1 MRRELWLAI
10 LLVGC
15 GSTTP
20 VDRRSPPAPSAT
32 PRTAMTAPADAVQS
46 VGSAAMPS
54 APSPAP
60 RVVTPLDTSVT
71 QRIDAVVKA
80 ALTEGQCPG
89 AVVAVVR
96 PQGVAFRRAY
106 GARQLQPTREP
117 MAESDTFDLA
127 SLTKPLATSAAVLR
141 LVDQGKMKLD
151 APVSTYR
158 PSFAQ
163 PGKPEVT
170 VAQLLDH
177 TSGLPAANHLRD
189 FAGSREEALAKID
202 ALPLRGVGKHR
213 YSDVGYIVL
222 GSLVAAVT
230 ERPLST
236 AVQTLV
242 LEPLGMT
249 GAAFGAM
256 AGATAV
262 PTERR
267 DGHWLRGEVHDP
279 RAAALDGVAGHAG
292 LFGRADDVAAYV
304 RMLLRRGEGPDE
316 RFWSEATWR
325 LTQAPRGDG
334 RQTLTFT
341 RPMGGWGHTGFTG
354 TMFWV
359 EPRGQLGVVLLT
371 SRLHPEG
378 KGDVTKLRQNLR
390 RIVFDAAKASVR
402 TGADR
407 WADVLAGKADAV
419 EARPTG
425 TIGLL
430 TNHTGRTED
439 GRRLIDVL
447 HQAPG
452 AKLGAIFTPE
462 HGIDGDVD
470 AAVKDGRDAKT
481 GVKVYSLYGTRD
493 RPAPAQLTGIDTLVF
508 DVQDVGVRFYTYIT
522 TLKYLLETAAQHGKR
537 VVVLDRP
544 NPLGLQVV
552 DGPVLDDGLRS
563 FIGPHALPIQHGMT
577 VGELAKLF
585 VAELQLKVELSV
597 VTVDGY
603 RGAPWPSTGLS
614 WRPPSPNLPTLT
626 SAQLY
631 PAIGLLEASNLSVG
645 RGTDAPFSVVGA
657 PWVDSEK
664 LHDELTKLSPAGVRF
679 AVTRFTPVVNAFA
692 GKVCHGLRFEVVD
705 ESAFR
710 PVQLGM
716 AIAVAL
722 RATHAGWRPAS
733 MRRHLGD
740 AATYDTLVKG
750 APLASV
756 TKGWAEE
763 LTAFAAR
770 RKPHLLYPR

>member
-1 MRRELWLAI
+1 
-10 LLVGC
+10 
-15 GSTTP
+15 
-20 VDRRSPPAPSAT
+20 
-32 PRTAMTAPADAVQS
+32 MTAPAGALQS
-46 VGSAAMPS
+46 VGSAGTH
-54 APSPAP
+54 APAPPPAP

-71 QRIDAVVKA
+71 QRIDAVVKTA
-80 ALTEGQCPG
+80 IAEGQCPG

-96 PQGVAFRRAY
+96 PDRVAFLRAY
-106 GARQLQPTREP
+106 GSRQVQPSREP
-117 MAESDTFDLA
+117 MAETDTFDLA

-141 LVDQGKMKLD
+141 LVDQGRMKLD

-177 TSGLPAANHLRD
+177 TAGLPAANHLRD
-189 FAGSREEALAKID
+189 FSGSREQALAKID
-202 ALPLRGVGKHR
+202 ALPLRGVGKRR

-236 AVQTLV
+236 AVQSLV
-242 LEPLGMT
+242 LEPLGMS
-249 GAAFGAM
+249 GAAYGGM
-256 AGATAV
+256 AGAAVV

-267 DGHWLRGEVHDP
+267 DGQWLRGVVHDP

-304 RMLLRRGEGPDE
+304 RMLLRRGEGPE
-316 RFWSEATWR
+316 GRFWTEATWR

-371 SRLHPEG
+371 SRLHPDG
-378 KGDVTKLRQNLR
+378 KGDVSKLRQSLR
-390 RIVFDAAKASVR
+390 RIVLDAAKASVR

-419 EARPTG
+419 EAKPTG

-430 TNHTGRTED
+430 TNHTGRTQD

-447 HQAPG
+447 HRAPG
-452 AKLGAIFTPE
+452 VQLGAIFTPE
-462 HGIDGDVD
+462 HGLGGNVD

-493 RPAPAQLTGIDTLVF
+493 RPAPAQLAGVDTLVF

-522 TLKYLLETAAQHGKR
+522 TLKYLLETAAKHGKR

-544 NPLGLQVV
+544 NPLGLKVM

-585 VAELQLKVELSV
+585 VADLQLKLDLTV
-597 VTVDGY
+597 VTIDGY

-614 WRPPSPNLPTLT
+614 WRPPSPNLPSWT

-631 PAIGLLEASNLSVG
+631 PAVGLLEATNLSVG
-645 RGTDAPFSVVGA
+645 RGTAEPFSVLGA
-657 PWVDSEK
+657 PWVDAEK
-664 LHDELTKLSPAGVRF
+664 LHGKLTELSPAGVRF
-679 AVTRFTPVVNAFA
+679 EVTRFTPTENKFV
-692 GKVCHGLRFEVVD
+692 GKACQGLRFEVVD
-705 ESAFR
+705 ERAFR

-716 AIAVAL
+716 ALAVAL
-722 RATHAGWRPAS
+722 RTTHEGWRPAS
-733 MRRHLGD
+733 IRRHLGD
-740 AATYDTLVKG
+740 TVTYDALVKRV
-750 APLASV
+750 PLHEV
-756 TKGWAEE
+756 TKGWPDE
-763 LTAFAAR
+763 LSAFEAR